1 MIDTHDDWSS
11 QNPINQIEVEA
22 EEIVEPWANLT
33 EAYYS
38 GHEQAFKDKQAEF
51 LEIAN
56 DLLYCLESV
65 ENGLTNKM
73 KQLIEKLK

>member
-11 QNPINQIEVEA
+11 QNPINQIEVEE
-22 EEIVEPWANLT
+22 EEIVSPWQNLT
-33 EAYYS
+33 QAYYS
-38 GHEQAFKDKQAEF
+38 GHEQVFKDKQAEF